1 MSMEHWRNYTD
12 GAKPKDSDKSL
23 FHRLFFHQRS
33 HIDCCGIEL
42 EPHVLPL

>member
-1 MSMEHWRNYTD
+1 MEHGWNYTD

-23 FHRLFFHQRS
+23 SHHLFFHHRS
-33 HIDCCGIEL
+33 HIDCCGIEP